1 MNISKVIPGFHNGVS
16 QQSPTMRLD
25 TQVEEA
31 ENCLGTLV
39 SGTIKRPN
47 TDFIA
52 VLTSTADGDAF
63 FHPIIRDETEQYLLV
78 LTGDPANPIEIF
90 KTDGTPCVVL
100 YGTLDESLAFT
111 EDATVKTYLDL
122 AGGTAKNGYRAV
134 TIADHTFI
142 VNKTVITGAGSTVS
156 HSGGSLDGSVQSFD
170 KLTDVSAAEGE
181 VWEVTGNDT
190 NHFDNYY
197 VQKQAGTLWLET
209 IAPNIP
215 YTIEGSLMPHRL
227 VRTAVNTFV
236 FAPIVWAERT
246 CGDEASAP
254 MPSFIGNRI
263 SSIFFFRNR
272 LGFLSGDSVCLSA
285 AGDYY
290 RFFPS
295 TALDILDDD
304 PIDISASLK
313 EVSTLHSVA
322 GFNKQLLIF
331 GSPNQFSLSSGD
343 NSLLTPATV
352 SLDATTRF
360 AVQPNCEPVSMGSTV
375 YFAHPREQSIAIREY
390 LVQENTLMDDAADV
404 TAHCPTF
411 IPVGNITLAG
421 LASQDLLFVH
431 TSGDPAALYVY
442 KFYWVGNEKVQSAW
456 HRWSF
461 DDAIIG
467 LTVIDEVLYII
478 FEGNETKLERVYT
491 EAVNDGSLSFR
502 CHLDHK
508 VAIEGEYEDEVTTF
522 VLPYTPKMGSIISG
536 GIDEYT
542 ALMLK
547 SETAPYLGKVTEG
560 LDSNT
565 ILLIR
570 SNGPGEDPYEFVDIS
585 EAERTVVQVPQY
597 ETSPNL
603 YKFVHTS
610 ERKKFGATGIECGSA
625 TSTLAYPRAGSQA
638 AYDFDWNSNFTF
650 DCWVFM
656 EQYISNGDEL
666 SNPWGWE
673 SQRAAKHV
681 LIGEGAPDYQETAFI
696 GLHIGSSKLQ
706 NKLQFVIGLDMMTA
720 TEGALA
726 AIDGHDVSSG
736 HFYLFVED
744 KLGAFPIN
752 QWVHVALERSA
763 DRFSLFRDGI
773 KVAETLTDF
782 IHTITDTAVY
792 RPGDLLIAAEG
803 NGFFMDEVR
812 LSNVARYGG
821 AFRAI
826 GSSVYVPEEYMY
838 GSTPRV
844 FSTSLEDLSS
854 FQHSVAFDNGYHSDT
869 QEGYWPVR
877 FLPTSFFFD
886 PAFETGI
893 DVAHHAIFNLGNA
906 DFTIDLSLHFKSLTA
921 CTLLS
926 KSAPDELGWKISW
939 NGTGVSFEW
948 SPDGTDANLTS
959 AVWTFDL
966 TADVWYHLALVR
978 LADIMTLYINGQS
991 KGSISFTGT
1000 IQPTTLPLRIGS
1012 DIGGGN
1018 HFFGAMEEIRF
1029 SHVARWT
1036 GPFLPPL
1043 RAYSTDADGWYN
1055 GIDGGL
1061 PEGFDRE
1068 TMDPEQGLNYLARH
1082 FGIEVVHPL
1091 TGMPYPEATIF
1102 GNEVYVRE
1110 NLAGFEV
1117 IIGRNY
1123 TMNIT
1128 LSPVYLSDPSGKAEL
1143 IGRLQIRNMTL
1154 SFKDTGHFEFT
1165 VAPIGRPV
1173 MTHLFTGSY
1182 IGAATI
1188 GQIGL
1193 QSAEKTF
1200 AVLSNAKTT
1209 QMSIT
1214 SESYLPT
1221 KIQSAAYEATFT
1233 KRSRSR

>member
-1 MNISKVIPGFHNGVS
+1 
-16 QQSPTMRLD
+16 
-25 TQVEEA
+25 
-31 ENCLGTLV
+31 
-39 SGTIKRPN
+39 
-47 TDFIA
+47 
-52 VLTSTADGDAF
+52 
-63 FHPIIRDETEQYLLV
+63 
-78 LTGDPANPIEIF
+78 
-90 KTDGTPCVVL
+90 
-100 YGTLDESLAFT
+100 
-111 EDATVKTYLDL
+111 
-122 AGGTAKNGYRAV
+122 
-134 TIADHTFI
+134 
-142 VNKTVITGAGSTVS
+142 
-156 HSGGSLDGSVQSFD
+156 
-170 KLTDVSAAEGE
+170 
-181 VWEVTGNDT
+181 
-190 NHFDNYY
+190 
-197 VQKQAGTLWLET
+197 
-209 IAPNIP
+209 
-215 YTIEGSLMPHRL
+215 
-227 VRTAVNTFV
+227 
-236 FAPIVWAERT
+236 
-246 CGDEASAP
+246 
-254 MPSFIGNRI
+254 
-263 SSIFFFRNR
+263 
-272 LGFLSGDSVCLSA
+272 
-285 AGDYY
+285 
-290 RFFPS
+290 
-295 TALDILDDD
+295 
-304 PIDISASLK
+304 
-313 EVSTLHSVA
+313 
-322 GFNKQLLIF
+322 
-331 GSPNQFSLSSGD
+331 
-343 NSLLTPATV
+343 
-352 SLDATTRF
+352 
-360 AVQPNCEPVSMGSTV
+360 MGSTV

-542 ALMLK
+542 SLMLK
-547 SETAPYLGKVTEG
+547 SENAPYIGDVTEG
-560 LDSNT
+560 LDSSA

-597 ETSPNL
+597 EINPSL
-603 YKFVHTS
+603 YEFVHTS
-610 ERKKFGATGIECGSA
+610 ERKKFGATSIESGS
-625 TSTLAYPRAGSQA
+625 TSSTLSFPREGSLA
-638 AYDFDWNSNFTF
+638 AYDFDWNENFTF

-656 EQYISNGDEL
+656 EEYLDTGDPSL
-666 SNPWGWE
+666 APWGWDD
-673 SQRAAKHV
+673 QRSRKHI
-681 LIGEGAPDYQETAFI
+681 LLAEGQADYQDTSFI
-696 GLHIGSSKLQ
+696 GLFIGGSKLW
-706 NKLQFVIGLDMMTA
+706 NKLQFVIGLGMMTA

-726 AIDGHDVSSG
+726 AIDGHDPGGG
-736 HFYLFVED
+736 HYCLFVED
-744 KLGAFPIN
+744 KLGQFPLN
-752 QWVHVALERSA
+752 QWVHVALERSS
-763 DRFSLFRDGI
+763 DRFSLFRDGV
-773 KVAETLTDF
+773 KVAETLIDF
-782 IHTITDTAVY
+782 VHTITDTAVY
-792 RPGDLLIAAEG
+792 YPGDLHITGEG
-803 NGFFMDEVR
+803 HGFFLDEIR

-821 AFRAI
+821 AFRSI
-826 GSSVYVPEEYMY
+826 GAAVFVPEEYMY

-844 FSTSLEDLSS
+844 YSTSIEDLSS
-854 FQHSVAFDNGYHSDT
+854 FKHSVAFDNNYHSDT
-869 QEGYWPVR
+869 QDGYWPVR

-886 PAFETGI
+886 PTFETGI
-893 DVAHHAIFNLGNA
+893 DVAHHTIFNLGNA
-906 DFTIDLSLHFKSLTA
+906 DFTVDLSLYFKSLTA
-921 CTLLS
+921 CTILS
-926 KSAPDELGWKISW
+926 KCDTDALGWRLTW

-948 SPDGTDANLTS
+948 SPDGTDVNLTS
-959 AVWTFDL
+959 VVWTFDL
-966 TADVWYHLALVR
+966 TVDTWYHLALVR
-978 LADIMTLYINGQS
+978 LGDTLTLYIDGQS
-991 KGSISFTGT
+991 KGVRTFTGV
-1000 IQPTTLPLRIGS
+1000 IQSTTLLLRIGS
-1012 DIGGGN
+1012 NNGGGDY
-1018 HFFGAMEEIRF
+1018 FFGAMEEIRI

-1043 RAYSTDADGWYN
+1043 RAYSTDTDGWYN

-1110 NLAGFEV
+1110 NLEGYEV

-1128 LSPVYLSDPSGKAEL
+1128 LSPIYLSDPSGKAEL
-1143 IGRLQIRNMTL
+1143 IGRLQIRNMTI
-1154 SFKDTGHFEFT
+1154 SVKDTGHFEFT
-1165 VAPIGRPV
+1165 VAPIGRSV

-1182 IGAATI
+1182 IGAASV

-1209 QMSIT
+1209 EMSIT